1 MTGEMPNKTTTT
13 KAGAKGA
20 TKVARNRTARRAA
33 KPAAKAT
40 WFVGKRVA
48 KRKARN
54 TPAATATLPARR
66 GPQRSSTGRWSRRCS
81 EGSSNPSPGAGSRPS
96 WPGSRSV
103 AASCTSRSATGP
115 LRARTRNGHD
125 PTPRE
130 AASASGR
137 VDCQGP
143 DDPSCR
149 RGLCHA
155 RNCHLATWRAT
166 PSSPTGS
173 SRGLSSMSYEQ
184 YCAQRRGPDAQ
195 EWHETTSSPAT
206 DAAPPRAAVSRDAA
220 RSDSEQHLMSVRIC
234 KRASVALPVWV
245 RRRDLAPLYSRRES
259 VKLLLR
265 LEVEDE

>member
-103 AASCTSRSATGP
+103 AASCTSRSATGRLGP
-115 LRARTRNGHD
+115 AR
-125 PTPRE
+125 
-130 AASASGR
+130 
-137 VDCQGP
+137 
-143 DDPSCR
+143 
-149 RGLCHA
+149 
-155 RNCHLATWRAT
+155 
-166 PSSPTGS
+166 
-173 SRGLSSMSYEQ
+173 
-184 YCAQRRGPDAQ
+184 
-195 EWHETTSSPAT
+195 ETDTT
-206 DAAPPRAAVSRDAA
+206 PPRARRHLRLAVLTARVRTIPLVDEDFAMHAIATSQRGGPLPRRRPARPGDCPACPMSNIAHNDAA
-220 RSDSEQHLMSVRIC
+220 RMPKSGT
-234 KRASVALPVWV
+234 KRRLRPPPTRHHRAL
-245 RRRDLAPLYSRRES
+245 RCHGTRLAPTVNST
-259 VKLLLR
+259 
-265 LEVEDE
+265 